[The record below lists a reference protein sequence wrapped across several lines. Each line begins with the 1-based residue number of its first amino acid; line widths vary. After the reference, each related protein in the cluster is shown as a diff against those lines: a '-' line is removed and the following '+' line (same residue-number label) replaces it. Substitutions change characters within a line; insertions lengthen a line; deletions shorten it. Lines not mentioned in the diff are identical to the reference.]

1 MRTGEAK
8 LSPTPHIC
16 VPLQIDLQQKITND
30 FNKNHQ

>member
-1 MRTGEAK
+1 MGMDEAK

-30 FNKNHQ
+30 FNKNRQ